1 MAGTQERFLAL
12 LGMTA
17 LAKALERKFS
27 EDSLIHLTGLV
38 AMETLLCVP
47 SVELRQLR

>member
-1 MAGTQERFLAL
+1 LPRLLA
-12 LGMTA
+12 
-17 LAKALERKFS
+17 RKFS
-27 EDSLIHLTGLV
+27 DHSLIHLTGMV